1 MQKQFDEVAKAQRRL
16 PKIEAEMQTAEV
28 GSDEVIY
35 TDIRL
40 LTHTPQSQFT
50 LASEAVEQFE
60 REIAELGDIDHLT
73 KQRDNLQ
80 EKMRANRGKIA
91 NFKVYPPRL
100 LLYFHLDTIFVFRM
114 MRNR

>member
-40 LTHTPQSQFT
+40 LTYIP
-50 LASEAVEQFE
+50 
-60 REIAELGDIDHLT
+60 
-73 KQRDNLQ
+73 
-80 EKMRANRGKIA
+80 
-91 NFKVYPPRL
+91 
-100 LLYFHLDTIFVFRM
+100 
-114 MRNR
+114 